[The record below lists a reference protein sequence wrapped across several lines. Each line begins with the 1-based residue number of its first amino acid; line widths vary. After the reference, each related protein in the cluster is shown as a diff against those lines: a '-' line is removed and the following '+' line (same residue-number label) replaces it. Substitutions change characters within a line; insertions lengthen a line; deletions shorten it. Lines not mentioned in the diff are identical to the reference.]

1 LKLWRSSF
9 QTCYSYLQ
17 KQEEFSFL
25 THKIFQDQHFHQAPF
40 FLNLCTKFLGSNDV
54 ETLPTIIINSL
65 LSKLTSSTNMSNVL
79 KSMVEASSAR
89 ELSHSK
95 LLTKLKFWFKEDQ
108 HQQDIIVQ
116 QILMFV
122 DGELCKVKRLKGV
135 A

>member
-1 LKLWRSSF
+1 M
-9 QTCYSYLQ
+9 CYSYLQ
-17 KQEEFSFL
+17 KQEEFFFFL
-25 THKIFQDQHFHQAPF
+25 THKIFQDQHSHQAPF

-54 ETLPTIIINSL
+54 ETLPTITIISL
-65 LSKLTSSTNMSNVL
+65 LRKLTSSTNMSKVL

-95 LLTKLKFWFKEDQ
+95 LLTKLKFWFKEDH

-116 QILMFV
+116 QILVFV
-122 DGELCKVKRLKGV
+122 DDELCKVKKPKGI

>member
-1 LKLWRSSF
+1 
-9 QTCYSYLQ
+9 
-17 KQEEFSFL
+17 
-25 THKIFQDQHFHQAPF
+25 
-40 FLNLCTKFLGSNDV
+40 
-54 ETLPTIIINSL
+54 
-65 LSKLTSSTNMSNVL
+65 
-79 KSMVEASSAR
+79 MVEASSAR